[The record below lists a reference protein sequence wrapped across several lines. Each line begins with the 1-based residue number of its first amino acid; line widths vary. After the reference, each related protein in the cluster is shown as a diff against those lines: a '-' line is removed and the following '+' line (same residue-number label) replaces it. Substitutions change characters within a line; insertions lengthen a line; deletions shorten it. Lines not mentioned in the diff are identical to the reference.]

1 VFLAWD
7 AARRDLVRDLRALGL
22 PTRVFVVTAD
32 ASGEPPSGEHV
43 HRLVVGRIAEDL
55 ARL

>member
-22 PTRVFVVTAD
+22 PTRVFVVTPD
-32 ASGEPPSGEHV
+32 ASGDPPSGEHV